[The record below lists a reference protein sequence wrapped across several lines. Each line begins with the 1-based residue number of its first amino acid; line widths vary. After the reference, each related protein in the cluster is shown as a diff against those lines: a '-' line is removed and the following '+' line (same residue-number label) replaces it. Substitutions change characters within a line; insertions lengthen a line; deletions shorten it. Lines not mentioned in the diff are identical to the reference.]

1 MLWHRRYR
9 AAVRRAIRAGVD
21 PLPHFRE
28 HSDVWVFG
36 KDGKTYWNDERFDGV
51 EVYRVF
57 GK

>member
-1 MLWHRRYR
+1 
-9 AAVRRAIRAGVD
+9 
-21 PLPHFRE
+21 LPHFRE